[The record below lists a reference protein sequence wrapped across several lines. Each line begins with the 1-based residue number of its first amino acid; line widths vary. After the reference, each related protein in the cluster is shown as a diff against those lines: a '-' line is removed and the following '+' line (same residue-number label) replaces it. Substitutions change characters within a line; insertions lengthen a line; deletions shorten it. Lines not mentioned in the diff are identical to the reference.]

1 MTKAQADINRKLRIL
16 KHGVESRNIA
26 KTCRYFGISRE
37 IFYQWKRTYAEKGES
52 GLINS
57 KPCPENPKLRVPAP
71 IAEKILYLRQI
82 YHLGAMRISW
92 FLEQRPSIIKD
103 RVLELG
109 KRLTHISLRSAR
121 EHRWSPGARIGGN
134 SVVG

>member
-16 KHGVESRNIA
+16 RHGAESRNIA

-37 IFYQWKRTYAEKGES
+37 IFYQWKRAYATKGES

-71 IAEKILYLRQI
+71 IAEKNYIFKKDLSFGGYANFMVS
-82 YHLGAMRISW
+82 GALPW
-92 FLEQRPSIIKD
+92 NKVIIW
-103 RVLELG
+103 R
-109 KRLTHISLRSAR
+109 SLRCPEA
-121 EHRWSPGARIGGN
+121 
-134 SVVG
+134 